1 MLRGDARAATAAVAR
16 LHGTGDIRVAEEP
29 VPVPEAGH
37 RLVRVTAVGLCGSDL
52 HWFSEG
58 GIGDA
63 RLERPLVVGHESAGV
78 IEGGPD
84 HGRRVAIDPAIP
96 CERCDTC
103 RTGWRNLCPTVRFAG
118 HGRLDGALRQFIT
131 WPEVLLHPV
140 PDELSDVD
148 AAMLEPLG
156 VAVHAHD
163 LGHLRAGAAV
173 AVVGCGPIGLLL
185 VQLAR
190 ATGAGTIVAI
200 DPLEHRAAA
209 ARRYGAD
216 VVHRSGS
223 ADALQGVDADVVFE
237 VAGND
242 AAVAASLVA
251 ARPGGR
257 VVLVGIPD
265 EDRTCFPASLARRK
279 GLTLA
284 LSRRMNDVYPRALRL
299 VQQGLVDVT
308 SVVTHHYPLEQ
319 VAEAFATA
327 VARHGL
333 KVVVHPGGRPGS
345 LPESG
350 KR

>member
-1 MLRGDARAATAAVAR
+1 M
-16 LHGTGDIRVAEEP
+16 P
-29 VPVPEAGH
+29 VPGAGE
-37 RLVRVTAVGLCGSDL
+37 RLIRVTAVGLCGSDL
-52 HWFSEG
+52 HWFTEG

-63 RLERPLVVGHESAGV
+63 RLEQPLVVGHESAGV

-103 RTGWRNLCPTVRFAG
+103 RSGWRNLCPTVRFAG
-118 HGRLDGALRQFIT
+118 HGLLDGGLREFLT
-131 WPEVLLHPV
+131 WPATLLHPV
-140 PDELSDVD
+140 PDALSDAD

-156 VAVHAHD
+156 VAVHAMD
-163 LGHLRAGAAV
+163 LAHLRIGGSV
-173 AVVGCGPIGLLL
+173 AVIGCGPIGLLL

-190 ATGAGTIVAI
+190 SAGAGTITAT

-216 VVHRSGS
+216 VVHRSGT
-223 ADALQGVDADVVFE
+223 ADAVRGVDADVVFE

-242 AAVAASLVA
+242 RAVEAALTA

-265 EDRTCFPASLARRK
+265 GDRTSFPASVARRK
-279 GLTLA
+279 GLTIA

-299 VQQGLVDVT
+299 VEQGLVDVS
-308 SVVTHHYPLEQ
+308 SVVTHRFALDE
-319 VAEAFATA
+319 VSDAFRTA
-327 VARHGL
+327 VARDGL
-333 KVVVHPGGRPGS
+333 KVLVQPGGPAA
-345 LPESG
+345 
-350 KR
+350 